1 MEGVRGQGLG
11 AGWEIKDQSGKCKT
25 TAKNAK
31 KTMKGQRSKG
41 AKAQRNKG
49 KLDAQI
55 GFVSRES

>member
-31 KTMKGQRSKG
+31 KTMKGQRGKG
-41 AKAQRNKG
+41 TKEQREIRRT
-49 KLDAQI
+49 DRI
-55 GFVSRES
+55 RIS